1 MIVER
6 YQDAMANSWDSLV
19 RSSRNGTF
27 LFIRDYM
34 DYHRDRFDDHSLVI
48 RGEGDEL
55 LAALPA
61 HRVGDRIV
69 SHDGLTYG
77 GLIFGP
83 GMKTP
88 TVLGA
93 IELVGLYLRE
103 RGFKDLEYKT
113 VPSIYHRHLAEEDRY
128 AMFLLGAEVERRDLL
143 AVVPRVDRLPYQSR
157 RDRGVKKARAS
168 GVRVCEEPAYSEYW
182 ELLARTLRERF
193 QAAPV
198 HSLAEIARL
207 RERFPENIRLF
218 CARSEAGE
226 LLAGV
231 VVYESE
237 RVAHA
242 QYIAASAA
250 GRTASALDLLFD
262 HLLNDVYRD
271 HPYFDFG
278 ASHEDGGR
286 AINVGLIDQK
296 EGFGARAVVHDHYR
310 VDLTKFAPGIITGAL
325 R

>member
-1 MIVER
+1 
-6 YQDAMANSWDSLV
+6 MAGPWDSLV
-19 RSSRNGTF
+19 RTSRNGTF
-27 LFIRDYM
+27 LFLRDYM

-55 LAALPA
+55 LAAVPA
-61 HRVGDRIV
+61 HPVGDRIV
-69 SHDGLTYG
+69 SHGGLTYG
-77 GLIFGP
+77 GLVIGP
-83 GMKTP
+83 AMKTP

-93 IELVGLYLRE
+93 IELIGSYLRE
-103 RGFKDLEYKT
+103 RGFKALEYKT
-113 VPSIYHRHLAEEDRY
+113 VPWIYHRQPAEEDRY
-128 AMFLLGAEVERRDLL
+128 AMFLLGAQLARRDVL
-143 AVVPRVDRLPYQSR
+143 AVIPRDDRLPYQSR

-168 GVRVCEEPAYSEYW
+168 GVRVCEESAFAEYW
-182 ELLARTLRERF
+182 ELLAHTLRERF

-198 HSLAEIARL
+198 HSLAEIVRL

-218 CARSEAGE
+218 GARAAGGE

-250 GRTASALDLLFD
+250 GRAASALDLLFD
-262 HLLNDVYRD
+262 HLLNDVYRE
-271 HPYFDFG
+271 HPFFDFG
-278 ASHEDGGR
+278 SSHEDGGR

-310 VDLTKFAPGIITGAL
+310 IDLTAFRPGILTGAL